1 MLRIV
6 KKAIW
11 MAKCFAIFLM
21 ILILTFAVS
30 YYALN
35 LVKPGDECLASVAGM
50 IGITTSFLSFYVLV
64 KATYKETLEKGEYDL
79 DQYSLTAE
87 KSKDLTYKS
96 CSFSILL
103 AYIFNKIIFIKLYK
117 IKLNLFFQFWYFTKL
132 LALIKLT
139 IILLLKVN

>member
-79 DQYSLTAE
+79 D
-87 KSKDLTYKS
+87 
-96 CSFSILL
+96 
-103 AYIFNKIIFIKLYK
+103 
-117 IKLNLFFQFWYFTKL
+117 
-132 LALIKLT
+132 
-139 IILLLKVN
+139 